1 MNINKTSSATA
12 MNLYQKPTNKVS
24 PTKEENIKT
33 EKSKVITKSTEEV
46 VANNRANKVSEIK
59 EQIKNGTFKI
69 NPEAIA
75 EKMLQD
81 KDMVKNLYS

>member
-12 MNLYQKPTNKVS
+12 MHLYQKPANKVS
-24 PTKEENIKT
+24 PAKEENIKT
-33 EKSKVITKSTEEV
+33 EKSQAVAKSNEAV
-46 VANNRANKVSEIK
+46 VENNRANKVAEIK

-75 EKMLQD
+75 DKMLQD